1 MTKFDVVFKVCLLG
15 LLAWIAFGIQNV
27 HLTADF
33 PKHLSVTLDEDVG
46 IRVKSSVDAVILDGR
61 MQIKLDSMDI
71 SDSLNLRTR

>member
-1 MTKFDVVFKVCLLG
+1 MNKFDLVFKVCLLG

-27 HLTADF
+27 RLTADF
-33 PKHLSVTLDEDVG
+33 PRHLNVTLDEDVG

-61 MQIKLDSMDI
+61 MEIKLDGMDI